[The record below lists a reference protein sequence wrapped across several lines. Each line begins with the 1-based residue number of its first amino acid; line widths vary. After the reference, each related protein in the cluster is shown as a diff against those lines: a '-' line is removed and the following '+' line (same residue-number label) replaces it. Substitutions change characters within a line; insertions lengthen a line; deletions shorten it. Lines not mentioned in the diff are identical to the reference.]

1 MGKNFRE
8 TLNEQMKNPE
18 FRKEWD
24 ALEPER
30 QITRAMLEG
39 RQINHFTQEQ
49 LAEATGINQA
59 NISRL
64 ENGTANPSLRTL
76 KRLAAGMGDGI
87 ETGICSHCPGGKLL
101 NRKRNRQQFFWQR
114 KSCCFSLPFC
124 TRLNWNF

>member
-8 TLNEQMKNPE
+8 TLNEQMKNPA

-39 RQINHFTQEQ
+39 RQNNHFTQEQ

-76 KRLAAGMGDGI
+76 KRLAAGMGM
-87 ETGICSHCPGGKLL
+87 ELKLEFVPIAHAG
-101 NRKRNRQQFFWQR
+101 N
-114 KSCCFSLPFC
+114 S
-124 TRLNWNF
+124 